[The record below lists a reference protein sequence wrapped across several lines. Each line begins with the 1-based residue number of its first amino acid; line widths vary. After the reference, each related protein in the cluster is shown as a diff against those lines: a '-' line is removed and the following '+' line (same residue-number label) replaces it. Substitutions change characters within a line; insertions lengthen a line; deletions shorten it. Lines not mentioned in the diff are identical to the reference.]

1 MESTSTPMPYAQKAV
16 PARAPLRTLTLA
28 AALAAL
34 LPLAACQSPGPA
46 APAAQTAKAASDEGE
61 PAGSSP
67 HARLREVQPEP
78 EGKLPPLDL
87 SREILFQVLA
97 AEVAVQRGQISAAA
111 TTYLSLAQSTRDP
124 RLARRAT
131 ELALAERS
139 LEHALSAAQLW
150 YQLAPETPTAVQT
163 IEALWMATGRFGEAE
178 PLVTRRLEKARSDG
192 TLRNTY
198 QQLQRTLARS
208 TDKNAAL
215 AFLEKISA
223 PDQSLPE
230 ARLAVA
236 GLASAAGN
244 PERAAAEATSALA
257 LRPDDERSA
266 ISAAQYVRQTPLGAG
281 GAGDLLKKFLGRQ
294 PKAAEARFAYAQL
307 LASEGKT
314 EDARGQMEIALK
326 QEPDSPSILFAMAQ
340 LAYQLKQPNVAQTYL
355 KRYLALPR
363 SVQRDDV
370 PAYIF
375 LAQIAEEAKRYD
387 EAIDW
392 LSKVTRGEQYL
403 TALTRRALLMGRAK
417 RIDEARELLRTTSV
431 TSARERAMLSSAE
444 AQVLRE
450 AQRHKE
456 AYEVL
461 TAAVERQP
469 GNPDLLYDLAMA
481 AEKLD
486 DVSVMETN
494 LRKVIALRPDYAH
507 GYNALGYSLADRG
520 LRLDEAQALIEKAL
534 ALAPDDPHIID
545 SMGWVLY
552 RKGQMEQSIEW
563 LKKGYALKAE
573 PEIAAHLG
581 EVLWKAGRS
590 AEAREMWRA
599 AQKLDPDNETL
610 KETLARLNVAL

>member
-1 MESTSTPMPYAQKAV
+1 MPYIQRRAA
-16 PARAPLRTLTLA
+16 ARAALRTLTLA
-28 AALAAL
+28 AALSAL
-34 LPLAACQSPGPA
+34 LPLAACQSGGPI
-46 APAAQTAKAASDEGE
+46 APAAAQTTKAAADEGE

-67 HARLREVQPEP
+67 HARLREARPEP
-78 EGKLPPLDL
+78 EGKLPPIDL
-87 SREILFQVLA
+87 TREILFQVLA
-97 AEVAVQRGQISAAA
+97 AEVAVQRGQVGAAA

-139 LEHALSAAQLW
+139 LEHALSAARLW
-150 YQLAPETPTAVQT
+150 YQLAPENPTAVQT
-163 IEALWMATGRFGEAE
+163 IEALWLATGRFDEAE
-178 PLVTRRLEKARSDG
+178 PLVTQRLAKARGEG
-192 TLRNTY
+192 TLRAAY

-215 AFLEKISA
+215 GFIEKVST

-236 GLASAAGN
+236 SLASAAGN

-266 ISAAQYVRQTPLGAG
+266 VSAAQYVRQTPLGAG

-326 QEPDSPSILFAMAQ
+326 QEPESPSILFAMAQ
-340 LAYQLKQPNVAQTYL
+340 LAYQLKQPKVAQAYL

-363 SVQRDDV
+363 AVQRDDV
-370 PAYIF
+370 PAWIF

-387 EAIDW
+387 EAIGW
-392 LSKVTRGEQYL
+392 LSRVTRGEQYL
-403 TALTRRALLMGRAK
+403 SALTRRALLMGRAK
-417 RIDEARELLRTTSV
+417 RVDEARELLRNTSV

-450 AQRHKE
+450 AQRHQE

-461 TAAVERQP
+461 AAAVERQP
-469 GNPDLLYDLAMA
+469 GNPDLLYDLGMA
-481 AEKLD
+481 AEKLGN
-486 DVSVMETN
+486 VPAMETN
-494 LRKVIALRPDYAH
+494 LRRVIALRPDYAH

-552 RKGQMEQSIEW
+552 RKGQMEQAIEW